1 MGQLLSILF
10 QFLRRNLLMFALI
23 VLVLAAAPWVQR
35 EWGHIQRIVGEL
47 PALRESV
54 QVVSENQAAL
64 ADDVARR
71 IGQLSGA
78 SIGGLDAEIRR
89 LDAEIAALRQE
100 AAGEGILSAAVAG
113 KDALAA
119 RLQQQ
124 AMRELRIATRRQA
137 REHLATVRA
146 YAVVMLDRRAAYAR
160 LEQLRLAHVSAYQ
173 AYLRAH
179 REAVRFRADAGW
191 LARIPGTPH
200 YQQLKQREEAA
211 SRLLAANNQ
220 AHRDFLAQ
228 RTIVERLP
236 APGSAAVFR
245 VDAQRLADT
254 TAALRAQL
262 AQAEHLARHNRLWQ
276 AYQAVLPVLPAALG
290 VLAGWW
296 LLPAALRTL
305 FYFVL
310 APLAARRPPIVIDAR
325 VRHASSLPP
334 EQPDADHA
342 LISAVSRRVILAPGD
357 EMLIRPAYCQSI
369 PVGVGASTKL
379 LFDWRHPLTSIAA
392 HLWMLTRLRTSTVAQ
407 VVVSSTSDPLDDVAL
422 VEIPAGEALV
432 LQPRALVGVICK
444 AEAAPAIRSHWR
456 IGTLHA
462 WLTLQLRY
470 LAFEGPATLIVRG
483 CRGVRMERAAAGRT
497 IGQDATL
504 GFSAHA
510 RYATVRAE
518 PFLPYLRGRQPLF
531 HDSFEGSTAW
541 FLYEE
546 VPRNAQASRRRCN
559 PLEVLLDAGLK
570 AFGI

>member
-1 MGQLLSILF
+1 MGHLLSILF

-35 EWGHIQRIVGEL
+35 EWGHIRRIVGEL

-54 QVVSENQAAL
+54 QMVSEGQVAL
-64 ADDVARR
+64 TEDLARR
-71 IGQLSGA
+71 VGGMSGA
-78 SIGGLDAEIRR
+78 SIAALDAEIRR
-89 LDAEIAALRQE
+89 LDAEIAALQRE
-100 AAGEGILSAAVAG
+100 EGREGILSAAVEG

-119 RLQQQ
+119 RLRQE
-124 AMRELRIATRRQA
+124 AMRELRIETCLQA
-137 REHLATVRA
+137 REHLATLRS

-173 AYLRAH
+173 AYLQAH
-179 REAVRFRADAGW
+179 REAVQYRADAGW
-191 LARIPGTPH
+191 LARIPGAPH
-200 YQQLKQREEAA
+200 YQRLKQLEETS
-211 SRLLAANNQ
+211 SRLVAANNQ
-220 AHRDFLAQ
+220 AHRNFVAQ
-228 RTIVERLP
+228 RTLVQRLP

-245 VDAQRLADT
+245 IDAQRLENA
-254 TAALRAQL
+254 TATLREQL
-262 AQAEHLARHNRLWQ
+262 AQAEDLAQRSGLWQ
-276 AYQAVLPVLPAALG
+276 AYQAVHPVLPAALG
-290 VLAGWW
+290 ILAGWW
-296 LLPAALRTL
+296 LVPAALRTL

-310 APLAARRPPIVIDAR
+310 APLAARRPPIVIDGR
-325 VRHASSLPP
+325 DRHVSASPP
-334 EQPDADHA
+334 EQPDVDHA
-342 LISAVSRRVILAPGD
+342 LISAVSRRATLAPGD

-369 PVGVGASTKL
+369 PAGVGASTKL

-392 HLWMLTRLRTSTVAQ
+392 HLWMLTRLRTSQGAQ
-407 VVVSSTSDPLDDVAL
+407 IVVSSTLDPLDDVAL
-422 VEIPAGEALV
+422 VEIAAGEALV
-432 LQPRALVGVICK
+432 LQPRALVGVIRK
-444 AEAAPAIRSHWR
+444 AGAVPAIRSHWR

-470 LAFEGPATLIVRG
+470 LAFEGPMTLVVRG

-546 VPRNAQASRRRCN
+546 VPRNAQASRRGGN

>member
-1 MGQLLSILF
+1 MGRLFSILF

-35 EWGHIQRIVGEL
+35 EWGHFQRIVGEL

-54 QVVSENQAAL
+54 QVVSKGQAAL
-64 ADDVARR
+64 ADDIARR
-71 IGQLSGA
+71 VGQLSGA
-78 SIGGLDAEIRR
+78 SIEALDAEIRR
-89 LDAEIAALRQE
+89 LDAEIAALRRE
-100 AAGEGILSAAVAG
+100 GTNEGILSAAVAG

-119 RLQQQ
+119 RLQQE
-124 AMRELRIATRRQA
+124 AMRELRIETRRQA
-137 REHLATVRA
+137 REHLATLRA

-179 REAVRFRADAGW
+179 REAVQYREDAGW

-200 YQQLKQREEAA
+200 SERLKRLEEA
-211 SRLLAANNQ
+211 SGRLVAANNQ
-220 AHRDFLAQ
+220 AHQNFVAQ
-228 RTIVERLP
+228 QTLVRRLP

-245 VDAQRLADT
+245 IDAQQLEGV
-254 TAALRAQL
+254 TATLREQL
-262 AQAEHLARHNRLWQ
+262 AQAEDLAQRSRLWQ
-276 AYQAVLPVLPAALG
+276 AYQAVHPVLPAALG

-296 LLPAALRTL
+296 LVPAALRTL

-310 APLAARRPPIVIDAR
+310 APLAARRPPIVIDA
-325 VRHASSLPP
+325 HALHALASPP
-334 EQPDADHA
+334 EQPDIDHA
-342 LISAVSRRVILAPGD
+342 LVSAVSRRVTLAPGY

-379 LFDWRHPLTSIAA
+379 LFDWSHPLTSIAA
-392 HLWMLTRLRTSTVAQ
+392 HLWMLTRLRTRTDAQ
-407 VVVSSTSDPLDDVAL
+407 IVVSSTSDPLDDVAL
-422 VEIPAGEALV
+422 VEIAPGEALV

-444 AEAAPAIRSHWR
+444 AGVAPTIRSHWR

-470 LAFEGPATLIVRG
+470 LAFEGPVTLIVRG
-483 CRGVRMERAAAGRT
+483 CRGVRMERAAGGRT

-518 PFLPYLRGRQPLF
+518 PFLPYLQGRQPLF

-546 VPRNAQASRRRCN
+546 VPRNAQASRRGSN
-559 PLEVLLDAGLK
+559 PLEVLLDAVLK